1 MEKYKVCV
9 QEVLEKVIEVEAT
22 SESEAIDIV
31 MEMYHNEEVVLDSSD
46 FVEVNFDNLES
57 D

>member
-9 QEVLEKVIEVEAT
+9 QEVLEKVIEVEAA
-22 SESEAIDIV
+22 SESDAIDIV

-57 D
+57 E